1 VYATRLFI
9 GVRGMWSFNVSHFL
23 PVLPRFQQGMPILA
37 GLVVTLLSAGDVH
50 ASVAGL
56 EADL

>member
-1 VYATRLFI
+1 
-9 GVRGMWSFNVSHFL
+9 MWSFNVSHFL